1 MKATRKTDKLI
12 NEMTENGDERQASK
26 DRKSLISII
35 DEPSSIPKLNRQSA
49 LGNSGRIQTGH
60 VSSKPNIRLSD
71 SFI

>member
-1 MKATRKTDKLI
+1 
-12 NEMTENGDERQASK
+12 MTENGDERQASE

-35 DEPSSIPKLNRQSA
+35 DEPSSIPNHNRQSA

-60 VSSKPNIRLSD
+60 VSSKPNIRLAD